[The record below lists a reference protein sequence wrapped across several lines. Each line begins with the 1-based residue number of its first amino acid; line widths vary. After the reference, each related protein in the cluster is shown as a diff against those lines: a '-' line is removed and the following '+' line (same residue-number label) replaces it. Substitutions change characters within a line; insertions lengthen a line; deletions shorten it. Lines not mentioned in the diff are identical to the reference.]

1 MADDAGPAGGVSVML
16 RIRPRNAKEQEGDDC
31 WSWSDDA
38 IVEVGPS
45 GNKRYAYDR
54 CFAPGVGNKEVYECC
69 GKPVVAGALRGVN
82 GTIFTYGQTGSGKTH
97 SILGVPSDPGI
108 VQRTGAY
115 IFAAVDERLGDRLHL
130 IDRDNDGI
138 VDVEE
143 IRDAL
148 AAIALR
154 QNKFREDPE
163 ALEAFIQ
170 VALREIDANSDDV
183 ITVEEVEKW
192 FDSLEEEV
200 EDQ

>member
-1 MADDAGPAGGVSVML
+1 MS
-16 RIRPRNAKEQEGDDC
+16 RNALAATPALCCCYLIFAVASPPLVALG
-31 WSWSDDA
+31 SF
-38 IVEVGPS
+38 VGPS
-45 GNKRYAYDR
+45 SPA
-54 CFAPGVGNKEVYECC
+54 
-69 GKPVVAGALRGVN
+69 
-82 GTIFTYGQTGSGKTH
+82 
-97 SILGVPSDPGI
+97 
-108 VQRTGAY
+108 
-115 IFAAVDERLGDRLHL
+115 
-130 IDRDNDGI
+130 
-138 VDVEE
+138 
-143 IRDAL
+143 DAL

>member
-1 MADDAGPAGGVSVML
+1 MSHSRVCCRASFGAGDSLLLVL
-16 RIRPRNAKEQEGDDC
+16 
-31 WSWSDDA
+31 
-38 IVEVGPS
+38 
-45 GNKRYAYDR
+45 
-54 CFAPGVGNKEVYECC
+54 
-69 GKPVVAGALRGVN
+69 
-82 GTIFTYGQTGSGKTH
+82 
-97 SILGVPSDPGI
+97 
-108 VQRTGAY
+108 
-115 IFAAVDERLGDRLHL
+115 LGDRLHL

>member
-1 MADDAGPAGGVSVML
+1 MVWGTRWAGIAAALWLSLVAARAHAQTADPPQADAADAPA
-16 RIRPRNAKEQEGDDC
+16 AEAADE
-31 WSWSDDA
+31 
-38 IVEVGPS
+38 
-45 GNKRYAYDR
+45 
-54 CFAPGVGNKEVYECC
+54 APAPD
-69 GKPVVAGALRGVN
+69 GKVVALEERLERMTAKIARE
-82 GTIFTYGQTGSGKTH
+82 IAS
-97 SILGVPSDPGI
+97 
-108 VQRTGAY
+108 
-115 IFAAVDERLGDRLHL
+115 VDERLGDRLHL

>member
-1 MADDAGPAGGVSVML
+1 MEVAGVLVDMAYESALEREKDELAEVRAKLAADDDEAA
-16 RIRPRNAKEQEGDDC
+16 AAEE
-31 WSWSDDA
+31 A
-38 IVEVGPS
+38 EAPS
-45 GNKRYAYDR
+45 GVPAAAESPAEPAAAETAA
-54 CFAPGVGNKEVYECC
+54 APAAAAEAADEAPAPD
-69 GKPVVAGALRGVN
+69 GKVVALEERLERMTAKIARE
-82 GTIFTYGQTGSGKTH
+82 IAS
-97 SILGVPSDPGI
+97 
-108 VQRTGAY
+108 
-115 IFAAVDERLGDRLHL
+115 VDERLGDRLHL

>member
-1 MADDAGPAGGVSVML
+1 MS
-16 RIRPRNAKEQEGDDC
+16 IRPLEDRILIKPTAAETQTASGIYLPESAKEK
-31 WSWSDDA
+31 
-38 IVEVGPS
+38 PMH
-45 GNKRYAYDR
+45 
-54 CFAPGVGNKEVYECC
+54 
-69 GKPVVAGALRGVN
+69 GKVVALEERLERMTAKIARE
-82 GTIFTYGQTGSGKTH
+82 IAS
-97 SILGVPSDPGI
+97 
-108 VQRTGAY
+108 
-115 IFAAVDERLGDRLHL
+115 VDERLGDRLHL